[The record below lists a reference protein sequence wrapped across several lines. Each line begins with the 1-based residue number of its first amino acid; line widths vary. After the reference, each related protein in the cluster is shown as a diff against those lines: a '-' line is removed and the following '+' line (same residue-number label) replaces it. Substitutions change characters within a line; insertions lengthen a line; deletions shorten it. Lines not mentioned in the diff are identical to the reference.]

1 MHGAW
6 RAWKQVHGAG
16 RVLACFD
23 QLVAKDFD
31 SKGFGFRVS
40 RYGLCQ
46 TRCRLPELCWLE
58 SFHLQVP
65 TLCVCTHDKD
75 ACKFW
80 GGHVGVAHNKG
91 YLFWGP
97 YKMYPTNCGTICE
110 GLGADL
116 SNFCGSGGASP
127 DGKQAQRINP

>member
-1 MHGAW
+1 MQGGFLHVSTSW
-6 RAWKQVHGAG
+6 LHKISIQ
-16 RVLACFD
+16 RVSGLR
-23 QLVAKDFD
+23 
-31 SKGFGFRVS
+31 FRVS

-75 ACKFW
+75 ACKF
-80 GGHVGVAHNKG
+80 GGGGGGRVGVANNKG

-97 YKMYPTNCGTICE
+97 
-110 GLGADL
+110 
-116 SNFCGSGGASP
+116 
-127 DGKQAQRINP
+127 